1 MKFLFVLLALGAGL
15 LRAQAQILQTN
26 VSLFA
31 DFEADNFGE
40 WRSTGTAFGKGPA
53 RGALDRQQAV
63 TGFEGRSFVNSF
75 HGGDQATGSL
85 TSPEFIIKE
94 PYLNFLIGGGNHPG
108 ETCVNLLVGTN
119 VVKSATGTEFERL
132 QWHTW
137 QLFPWVGQKARLE
150 IVDRHTGA
158 WGHINVDQITFS
170 TRPRIIPYVNDA
182 VTAAMVSVAATE
194 RRVAGD
200 PQRPI
205 YHFMAPAHWMN
216 DPNGP
221 MYHGRYY
228 HIYYQ
233 YNPFGDAWG
242 HMHWGHARSRDLVTW
257 KHLPI
262 ALWPSKEQGEDH
274 VFSGCM
280 TTNASGGLMAFYTS
294 IGRGKS
300 ASDSAQQWAAIADS
314 DGNTF
319 VKHPANPVLAEELH
333 GATKVYD
340 WRDPFI
346 FREGG
351 KTYLVCGG
359 NLNQARGGQ
368 AVVLLYEATNGE
380 LTRWNYRGVLF
391 THPDAAVKNIECPN
405 FFKLA
410 GQWVLI
416 ISPHGLVEYFI
427 GDFDPGAGRF
437 TSRKRGLM
445 DASRNYY
452 APNGLEDPQG
462 RRILWGWVNGF
473 PEQRGWNGCLTL
485 PRILTIGSEGWLRQ
499 EPAPELA
506 TLRGQAFKLENISL
520 HNVTNH
526 LENIRG
532 DTLELRAEFE
542 PVSARRFGVK
552 LRGSADGRRAVD
564 ISMDSRFADVAGA
577 RLEWGVEGSGGS
589 NSSPVSLR
597 VFLDRTVL
605 EAYVNGR
612 ACATRVISP
621 EARDLEVALF
631 AEGGELRVRA
641 LEVWPMRSIWSQ

>member
-1 MKFLFVLLALGAGL
+1 MRLLFVLLVLVASLFGVE
-15 LRAQAQILQTN
+15 AQVARTN
-26 VSLFA
+26 LSVFA
-31 DFEADNFGE
+31 DFEGDGFGD
-40 WRSTGTAFGKGPA
+40 WKSTGSAFGKGPA
-53 RGALDRQQAV
+53 SGALDGQQPV

-108 ETCVNLLVGTN
+108 ETCINLLIGTN

-137 QLFPWVGQKARLE
+137 QLFPWVGKKARLE
-150 IVDRHTGA
+150 IVDRRSGG
-158 WGHINVDQITFS
+158 WGHISIDQITFS
-170 TRPRIIPYVNDA
+170 NRPRIIPYVNDA
-182 VTAAMVSVAATE
+182 VTAAMVGVTAAE
-194 RRVAGD
+194 RRAAAD

-205 YHFMAPAHWMN
+205 YHFMAPANWMN

-221 MYHGRYY
+221 IYHRRYY

-233 YNPFGDAWG
+233 FNPYGDAWG

-280 TTNASGGLMAFYTS
+280 TTNAGGELMAFYTS

-300 ASDSAQQWAAIADS
+300 ASESAQQWAAIGDS
-314 DGNTF
+314 EGNTF
-319 VKHPANPVLAEELH
+319 VKHPGNPLLAEELH
-333 GATKVYD
+333 GGTKVYD

-368 AVVLLYEATNGE
+368 AVVLLYEATNGG
-380 LTRWNYRGVLF
+380 LTGWKYRGVLF

-410 GQWVLI
+410 GRWVLI
-416 ISPHGLVEYFI
+416 ISPHGLVEYFT
-427 GDFDPGAGRF
+427 GGFDAVAGRF
-437 TSRKRGLM
+437 TFQKRGLM

-462 RRILWGWVNGF
+462 RRILWGWINGF
-473 PEQRGWNGCLTL
+473 PEKRGWNGCLTL
-485 PRILTIGSEGWLRQ
+485 PRILTLGSDGSLLQ

-506 TLRGQAFKLENISL
+506 TLREQPFKRENLSL
-520 HNVTNH
+520 NNVTNY
-526 LENIRG
+526 LENVRG

-542 PVSARRFGVK
+542 PVSARRFG
-552 LRGSADGRRAVD
+552 LRLRTSADGKAAVD
-564 ISMDSRFADVAGA
+564 ISFDASSGDVAGA
-577 RLEWGVEGSGGS
+577 RVEMGGISSGL
-589 NSSPVSLR
+589 VSVR
-597 VFLDRTVL
+597 VFLDRSVL
-605 EAYVNGR
+605 EAYVNGKS
-612 ACATRVISP
+612 CATRVISP
-621 EARDLEVALF
+621 ATQDLGVGLF
-631 AEGGELRVRA
+631 AEGGELRVRS
-641 LEVWPMRSIWSQ
+641 LEVWPMRSSWSQ